1 MELGKILIVDD
12 NQDLLLA
19 MRMFLKLHAERVDVE
34 SDPNRIPELLGREKY
49 RLVLLDM
56 NFTQD
61 TTSGKEG
68 FFWLNRILAIDPA
81 AVVVMVTG
89 YGDVDTAVESVKS
102 GATDFVLKPFKN
114 EKLLEVC
121 RKAIRQGRPFGNET
135 KQRQHLENEMA
146 IAHRVQD
153 RLFPQVFPRLEG
165 LDYSAI
171 CRTAMETG
179 GDYYDFLPI
188 TPQILGI
195 ALGDIS
201 GKGVSAALLMANL
214 QGRLQSFA
222 PLRVNA
228 LDQLMADIN
237 DSMCRATES
246 SRYATF
252 FYAVFDNSRNTLT
265 YVNAGHH
272 APMLFRS
279 GAANGPQRLDTGG
292 MVIGLF
298 PDSSYRQETLR
309 LNAGDLLVIFTDGL
323 VEANNAEGEE
333 FGENRIAALAAQA
346 RLGSAAEIR
355 DSILKGVEEFS
366 NGQRL
371 ADDLTLV
378 VAKVR

>member
-34 SDPNRIPELLGREKY
+34 SDPNRIPELLDREKY

-68 FFWLNRILAIDPA
+68 FFWLNRILSIDPA

-89 YGDVDTAVESVKS
+89 YGDVEMAVESVKS

-121 RKAIRQGRPFGNET
+121 RKAISQGRPFGNET

-153 RLFPQVFPRLEG
+153 RLFPQVLPRLEG

-252 FYAVFDNSRNTLT
+252 FYGVFDNSRNTLT

-272 APMLFRS
+272 APMLFRA
-279 GAANGPQRLDTGG
+279 GALNGPQRLETGG

-298 PDSSYRQETLR
+298 PESSYRQETLR
-309 LNAGDLLVIFTDGL
+309 LNSGDLLVIFTDGL
-323 VEANNAEGEE
+323 VEANNANGEE
-333 FGENRIAALAAQA
+333 FGEDRIAALADQA
-346 RLGSAAEIR
+346 RRGTAAEIR